1 MKESGLTGGPPPFI
15 YERAVNWGDT
25 DSGYIVFT
33 GRYLEY
39 VVDAVEAWVTHTF
52 GRNWFAMKLDE
63 ELGTPFRF
71 ANLDFIDQISPRD
84 SLEIEIRVVDVG
96 TTSLRFDIKGFALS
110 KERGR
115 RHCFD
120 VDAMTVFLNT
130 TTMKKTPIPPEY
142 RLKLVEAGWL
152 EAAGV

>member
-1 MKESGLTGGPPPFI
+1 MKSVENGGRPAPFI
-15 YERAVNWGDT
+15 YRRTVTWGDT
-25 DSGYIVFT
+25 DPGSIVFT

-39 VVDAVEAWVTHTF
+39 TVDAVEAWVTETF
-52 GRNWFAMKLDE
+52 GRNWFAMKHDQ

-84 SLEIEIRVVDVG
+84 SLEIEVLMVKAG

-115 RHCFD
+115 RLCFT
-120 VDAMTVFLNT
+120 VDAMTVFLDT
-130 TTMKKTPIPPEY
+130 VTMKKTPIPDEY
-142 RLKLVEAGWL
+142 REKLVRAGWVQSS
-152 EAAGV
+152 EA